1 LFKRLFKVIPPLQS
15 ILSNELNQMLNK
27 ITNSN
32 SLSPAMSN
40 KIFLEI
46 ISILGSEAPLGMIT
60 DFFAQLSDELKFG
73 YLQEHGNTFQFKSSE
88 VRELFSRR
96 IGASG
101 SSAIIEKQLQTIEL
115 LKTLD
120 TQDILSLF
128 KEVKE
133 LILKRVKD
141 QTSNQQEVQNLL
153 EVGLIIVLSL
163 KIHAQSIDDPLLN
176 IYLLLQEVIWPL
188 LTCLKTIDES
198 WFKACFKK
206 VFLMILELGKILVKT
221 AINPHRY
228 EKAVLEYL
236 KSNIK
241 NLLSKPL
248 QYWMIQKSFINNNFV
263 LCKWLIQEL
272 SPLIKSEK
280 TQTWFDILKNLSN
293 ICSTENDQ
301 SKNIQILKILNSM
314 KSIKSEDSFS
324 YQYLRHLYLLITN
337 FQALQNALYSQ
348 GSIERPLMQIY
359 NYIGQL
365 KLLKDRYFI
374 DEFSKVSLKIFVY
387 GLEFIIAL
395 FENSI
400 EQVNRENLESRL
412 EIINDKIRK
421 WIQYLP
427 FHDGE
432 VEIMKYFRTVCQ
444 NASQTRDW
452 ATLRTTILGDFL
464 NFKILTFP
472 RKFLDFRPAL
482 DLKIKLVNQDEYLNK
497 KTHEINTQASL
508 SYVMDLR
515 IHVNHLPK
523 DFKDPLELQ
532 AESVVIFH
540 HNYGSSDDATYQVSR
555 ILQTHSVTPDHKQI
569 EISFLLHF
577 ASIGKFTNKMT
588 INLLN
593 KKKRIVYSKTDTW
606 LINAA

>member
-1 LFKRLFKVIPPLQS
+1 
-15 ILSNELNQMLNK
+15 
-27 ITNSN
+27 
-32 SLSPAMSN
+32 
-40 KIFLEI
+40 
-46 ISILGSEAPLGMIT
+46 
-60 DFFAQLSDELKFG
+60 
-73 YLQEHGNTFQFKSSE
+73 
-88 VRELFSRR
+88 
-96 IGASG
+96 
-101 SSAIIEKQLQTIEL
+101 
-115 LKTLD
+115 
-120 TQDILSLF
+120 
-128 KEVKE
+128 
-133 LILKRVKD
+133 
-141 QTSNQQEVQNLL
+141 
-153 EVGLIIVLSL
+153 
-163 KIHAQSIDDPLLN
+163 
-176 IYLLLQEVIWPL
+176 
-188 LTCLKTIDES
+188 
-198 WFKACFKK
+198 
-206 VFLMILELGKILVKT
+206 MILELGKILVKT

-236 KSNIK
+236 KNNIK
-241 NLLSKPL
+241 SLLSKPL
-248 QYWMIQKSFINNNFV
+248 QYWMIEKSFINNNFV

-280 TQTWFDILKNLSN
+280 TQTWFEILKNLSN

-324 YQYLRHLYLLITN
+324 YQYLRHLYLLITS
-337 FQALQNALYSQ
+337 FQALQSALYNKN
-348 GSIERPLMQIY
+348 SIEKPLMQIY

-365 KLLKDRYFI
+365 KLLQDRYFI
-374 DEFSKVSLKIFVY
+374 DEFSRVTLKIFVY

-395 FENSI
+395 LENPI
-400 EQVNRENLESRL
+400 EQRENLEGRL
-412 EIINDKIRK
+412 ELINNKIRK
-421 WIQYLP
+421 WIVYLP

-432 VEIMKYFRTVCQ
+432 VEIMKYFRTICQ
-444 NASQTRDW
+444 NASQTHDW
-452 ATLRTTILGDFL
+452 EALRTTIIGDFL

-472 RKFLDFRPAL
+472 RKFLDFKPAL

-508 SYVMDLR
+508 SYVMDVR

-523 DFKDPLELQ
+523 DFKDALELQ

-540 HNYGSSDDATYQVSR
+540 HNYGSPDDATYQVSR